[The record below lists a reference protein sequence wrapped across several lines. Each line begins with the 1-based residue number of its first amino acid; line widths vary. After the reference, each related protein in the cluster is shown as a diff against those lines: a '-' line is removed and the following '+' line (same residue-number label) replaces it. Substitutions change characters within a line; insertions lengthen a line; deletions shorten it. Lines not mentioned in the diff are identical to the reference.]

1 MDFTLAPVTIQQ
13 IIVFLRVADSGGF
26 AKASNYLHMTQSAV
40 SKNIAKLEK
49 DLEIVLFRRTTREIH
64 LTEAG
69 KILYDEWKTAMN
81 VLHKS
86 YIRAASVQNENN
98 KILRIGILN
107 TARPERYFW
116 DIQEQ
121 FVKKHP
127 NIQIDLTTAYMTD
140 LEKDLAQGEF
150 DLIMIPDFERFAIED
165 LGLCWKWAA
174 RSNARII
181 MSKNHPLAKRASL
194 KTTDILSEK
203 FTPLEQKG
211 RQSYQE
217 DLIERF
223 AKYHVKPIFIP
234 GYKNAYEIQL
244 LFRSQEDALLMADEY
259 FDYPEDANL
268 IKVTL
273 DDQINGIICVWNPN
287 NQNPQLQAFLNDL
300 RPVSGTKT
308 DTCHHHLS

>member
-49 DLEIVLFRRTTREIH
+49 DLDLVLFQRTTREIH

-69 KILYDEWKTAMN
+69 RILYEDWKNALT
-81 VLHKS
+81 VLHNS
-86 YIRAASVQNENN
+86 YIKAVSIQNESNRL
-98 KILRIGILN
+98 LRIGILN

-116 DIQEQ
+116 DIHEK
-121 FVKKHP
+121 FVRKHP
-127 NIQIDLTTAYMTD
+127 DIKIDLTTAYMTD

-150 DLIMIPDFERFAIED
+150 DLIMVPDFERFTITD
-165 LGLCWKWAA
+165 MGLCWKWAA
-174 RSNARII
+174 CSNARII
-181 MSKNHPLAKRASL
+181 MSENHSLAKRTSL
-194 KTTDILSEK
+194 KTTDILYEK

-217 DLIERF
+217 DLTERF
-223 AKYHVKPIFIP
+223 AKFHVKPTFIP

-244 LFRSQEDALLMADEY
+244 LFRKQEDALLMADEY

-268 IKVTL
+268 VKVSL
-273 DDQINGIICVWNPN
+273 EDQKNGIICVWNPN
-287 NQNPQLQAFLNDL
+287 NPNPQIQAFLNDL
-300 RPVSGTKT
+300 RPVSGINTGIGSP
-308 DTCHHHLS
+308 DV